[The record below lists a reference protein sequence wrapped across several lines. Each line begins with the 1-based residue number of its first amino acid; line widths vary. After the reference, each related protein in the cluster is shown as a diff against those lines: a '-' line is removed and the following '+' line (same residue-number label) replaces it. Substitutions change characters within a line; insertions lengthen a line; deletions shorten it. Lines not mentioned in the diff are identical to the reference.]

1 MSQDNVLNRQLVL
14 KNDFYVKQNFI
25 GNSPNFIITNG
36 MLYQKFQGYI
46 LQQKENSSE
55 ESAFFWEPE
64 DLGIDIE
71 KIDDKYPIES
81 KSWLMYFG
89 IRENH
94 QTNKFIQEAFILPQF
109 NQPKI
114 LILNPNEIWDYRNE
128 YFFLSRSEVLSLHEI
143 SFRCELCYIWNIFAK
158 WASCANIK
166 FEYKWIKR
174 PYKLQNNNV
183 SFWSIHILCRRYR

>member
-1 MSQDNVLNRQLVL
+1 
-14 KNDFYVKQNFI
+14 
-25 GNSPNFIITNG
+25 

-46 LQQKENSSE
+46 LQQKENASE

-89 IRENH
+89 IRENP

-109 NQPKI
+109 TNQK
-114 LILNPNEIWDYRNE
+114 Y
-128 YFFLSRSEVLSLHEI
+128 
-143 SFRCELCYIWNIFAK
+143 
-158 WASCANIK
+158 
-166 FEYKWIKR
+166 
-174 PYKLQNNNV
+174 
-183 SFWSIHILCRRYR
+183 